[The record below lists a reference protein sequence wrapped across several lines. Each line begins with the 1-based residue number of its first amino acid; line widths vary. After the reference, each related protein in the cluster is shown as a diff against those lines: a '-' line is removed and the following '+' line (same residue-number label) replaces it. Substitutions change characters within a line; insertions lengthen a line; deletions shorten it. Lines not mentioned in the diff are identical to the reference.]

1 MSRAVQTQVQVKP
14 MRKPIEAKAV
24 VAPKRASKIPVQ
36 ETAQNGAELNKKLA
50 HMAEL
55 HNGLEILKARMSQS
69 KTDLL
74 AYFDRNPALKKN
86 KYPVGNRFIRYVD
99 RKDTGGMSQKLVI
112 QGLSEYFRMTGEAN
126 AENKVAEAMA
136 TILSQRVSRIVPSI
150 TIAKQGASASSADIE
165 DEDE

>member
-1 MSRAVQTQVQVKP
+1 
-14 MRKPIEAKAV
+14 MRMKADTNKTV
-24 VAPKRASKIPVQ
+24 VGPKRASKITVQ
-36 ETAQNGAELNKKLA
+36 TTAQNGGELNKKLA

-55 HNGLEILKARMSQS
+55 HNGLEILKVRMSQS

-74 AYFDRNPALKKN
+74 SYFDKNPDLKRN

-112 QGLSEYFRMTGEAN
+112 QGLSEYFKMTGEQDP
-126 AENKVAEAMA
+126 ENKVAEAMA

-150 TIAKQGASASSADIE
+150 TIAKQGALVSSTGDD
-165 DEDE
+165 DEDEN

>member
-1 MSRAVQTQVQVKP
+1 MSRSVQVQVKP
-14 MRKPIEAKAV
+14 TKTV

-36 ETAQNGAELNKKLA
+36 NTAQNGVELNKKLA

-55 HNGLEILKARMSQS
+55 HNGLEILKSRMSQS

-74 AYFDRNPALKKN
+74 SYFDKNPDLKRN

-112 QGLSEYFRMTGEAN
+112 QGLSEYFKMTGESN

-136 TILSQRVSRIVPSI
+136 TILAQRVSRIVPSI
-150 TIAKQGASASSADIE
+150 TIAKQGASASSIGDDEE
-165 DEDE
+165 DEN